1 MTEDH
6 IWWQWYHKY
15 IYTVITGPTKLP
27 IHRRNAKITILAVA
41 PISYLV
47 HEVTIHDGRPSILLL
62 FTFKLSLQDLIEE
75 LKSELGGNYETV
87 CIGLCLSPAE
97 FDAKCLH
104 NAIKVII
111 SKTSSFWHNIEFPR
125 CFIKKIIHVHCTN
138 QDWKPYDYLIT
149 WQCLLDFGV
158 GGGET
163 CNETLG

>member
-1 MTEDH
+1 MFILRNNVKNNHRSDGLISVIVHLVTIYDGRP
-6 IWWQWYHKY
+6 YLFNY
-15 IYTVITGPTKLP
+15 ILP

-111 SKTSSFWHNIEFPR
+111 SKTSSF
-125 CFIKKIIHVHCTN
+125 
-138 QDWKPYDYLIT
+138 
-149 WQCLLDFGV
+149 
-158 GGGET
+158 
-163 CNETLG
+163 